1 MAGSSGLRAAEAEY
15 RKEAFA
21 EPKKKMPWPP
31 YAVAVLFFIIDRLLK
46 NYALHYGESDAVGP
60 VVFTLFR
67 NTGIAFSIPVPENIF
82 WPVAVAVFGLLVF
95 AFANAARKS
104 AIAAAPVFVIL
115 LGASSNLVDRVLYGA
130 TIDYL
135 LFFGR
140 SAVNL
145 ADGMIVGGV
154 LFLLF
159 AERRS
164 SKKIT

>member
-15 RKEAFA
+15 RKEALA

-46 NYALHYGESDAVGP
+46 NYALQYGESDTVGP

-104 AIAAAPVFVIL
+104 AVAAAPVFVIL

-159 AERRS
+159 AERRA
-164 SKKIT
+164 SKKVT

>member
-15 RKEAFA
+15 RMGVLA
-21 EPKKKMPWPP
+21 EPRRKMPWPP
-31 YAVAVLFFIIDRLLK
+31 YAAAVLFFVIDRLLK
-46 NYALHYGESDAVGP
+46 SYALRFGENGATGP
-60 VVFTLFR
+60 VAFTLFR
-67 NTGIAFSIPVPENIF
+67 NTGIAFSIPVPENVF
-82 WPVAVAVFGLLVF
+82 WPVAVAVFSLLVF

-104 AIAAAPVFVIL
+104 AVAAAPVFVIL
-115 LGASSNLVDRVLYGA
+115 LGAASNLADRVLYGA

-154 LFLLF
+154 LYLLLK
-159 AERRS
+159 ERRA